1 MRCKFNSK
9 LPHQKN
15 EFSEYKSYFSFFYDI
30 IYIKVDGG
38 DINKQSFA
46 KNIKK
51 KCIGYKMLDIIDQIA
66 YWTGARYEDSV
77 EIKKYAKVYGE

>member
-1 MRCKFNSK
+1 MY
-9 LPHQKN
+9 QKS
-15 EFSEYKSYFSFFYDI
+15 ESSEYKSCFSFFYDI

-38 DINKQSFA
+38 DINKQSFT

-66 YWTGARYEDSV
+66 YWIGARYEDSV
-77 EIKKYAKVYGE
+77 EIKNMRKYMVSEYAYNK